1 MAGTLKAGFGHEDRN
16 SDGGE
21 VLERET
27 SASEEGED
35 DEEDSFEDEVDVDG
49 CGEKSLGQA
58 AAVRDLLA
66 SMARTPNR
74 EDLCTGR
81 NMVPFFG
88 LVKYVRRGCGEKC
101 TWTQRPGRG
110 SISPHQCSGF
120 LDPFTTHEVFFRQQ
134 VNH

>member
-21 VLERET
+21 VLESET

-35 DEEDSFEDEVDVDG
+35 DEEDSFEDEEVDVDG

-101 TWTQRPGRG
+101 TWTWTFSRRPLTPSVSLGLG
-110 SISPHQCSGF
+110 PCFDVKSSG
-120 LDPFTTHEVFFRQQ
+120 
-134 VNH
+134 